1 MRFSAKCMTA
11 LPIIIENTLPT
22 QISFTPRHL
31 SEGISRQASNI
42 SKDLYKVIKSQFSRH
57 FSDFLYYRFSVFLSI
72 ILTHSLC
79 KYIFT
84 VISVHTRWI

>member
-1 MRFSAKCMTA
+1 MRFSAKYMTA
-11 LPIIIENTLPT
+11 LPIIINLPT

-31 SEGISRQASNI
+31 SEGISRQANNI

-57 FSDFLYYRFSVFLSI
+57 FSDFLYYRFPVFLSI
-72 ILTHSLC
+72 ILTNSLC